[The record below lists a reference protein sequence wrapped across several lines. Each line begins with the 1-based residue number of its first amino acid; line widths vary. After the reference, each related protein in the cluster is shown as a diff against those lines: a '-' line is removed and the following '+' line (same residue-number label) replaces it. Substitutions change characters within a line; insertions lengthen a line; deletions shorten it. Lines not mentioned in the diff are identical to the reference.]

1 VFLVRAR
8 CCFSVPFQ
16 WCDHIIHVWVW
27 GAYATVRSPHATPL
41 TVRLYT
47 CTISRRLPG
56 GQGTQRLPRLIGADA
71 AIEMMTSGN
80 HITAEQALHWKVVDS
95 VAPAGGSLVA
105 AAKTLCKS
113 KFGLPLPK
121 VCDMPPPSPTDF
133 AKVIGKL
140 AKTRPGEIAPAAI
153 VRCVEAA
160 CTSPTFQAGDAT
172 EKREF
177 AILVKSPESAALRHM
192 FFSER
197 AGSKVNG
204 LKVKP
209 AKIGTVGIIG
219 AGLMGGA

>member
-1 VFLVRAR
+1 M
-8 CCFSVPFQ
+8 P
-16 WCDHIIHVWVW
+16 HH
-27 GAYATVRSPHATPL
+27 SPSD
-41 TVRLYT
+41 
-47 CTISRRLPG
+47 CTSAQISRRLPG

-71 AIEMMTSGN
+71 AIEMMTSGS

-121 VCDMPPPSPTDF
+121 VCDMPPPPATDF

-197 AGSKVNG
+197 AGSKVDG

-219 AGLMGGA
+219 AGLMGGEWCSSPAT